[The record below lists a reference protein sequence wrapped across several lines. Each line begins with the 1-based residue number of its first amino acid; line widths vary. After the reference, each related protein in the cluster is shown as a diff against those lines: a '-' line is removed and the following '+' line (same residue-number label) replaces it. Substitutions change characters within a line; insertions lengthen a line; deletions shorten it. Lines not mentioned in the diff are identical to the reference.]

1 MPAWATITSKTLN
14 YHRWRKIYSMTK
26 TNLYNLSTNPALHKI
41 IDGKL
46 QHKEGN
52 YTLEKARK

>member
-1 MPAWATITSKTLN
+1 
-14 YHRWRKIYSMTK
+14 MTK